1 MATWDRYAATPTGV
15 ELRSRIGSK
24 IAPRSYCD
32 DPTLGAIGVYV
43 TKEPF
48 CKLKVTPTV
57 QFTSVNVAWDI
68 SQSGSTTGTID
79 TFDIAFGGGGPSD
92 LSGQDWSTDPKTGNV
107 QYTSTGTYTI
117 TASVTDLLGAES
129 KEAKVEVR
137 IVEFVALQRCYV
149 FTTDGGLFIL
159 TPSGGPTA
167 ANTGLTG
174 NHANF
179 RGGHVH
185 PAYSDLP
192 VGQQHLWA
200 ATQDG
205 VAYTVDGATGWSV
218 IAKADLGTPE
228 NAAGDSPA
236 PATADLDQIDL
247 CFDPQDPN
255 RVYLLRTTASRAWLY
270 YSDDYGATWSNEQV
284 SV

>member
-1 MATWDRYAATPTGV
+1 MSWTRYQTTTTGII
-15 ELRSRIGSK
+15 LRIKSG
-24 IAPRSYCD
+24 AVFTPRSYCD

-43 TKEPF
+43 TKNPV
-48 CKLKVTPTV
+48 CKLLISPLV
-57 QFTSVNVAWDI
+57 QFTNINVAWDI
-68 SQSGSTTGTID
+68 SQSMSTTSTID

-92 LSGQDWSTDPKTGNV
+92 LTGQDWSVDPKTGNV

-117 TASVTDLLGAES
+117 TASVTDVLGQRS
-129 KEAKVEVR
+129 KQAKIEVN
-137 IVEFVALQRCYV
+137 IVTYVALQRAYI

-159 TPSGGPTA
+159 TPSSGPTA

-174 NHANF
+174 NHTNMRA
-179 RGGHVH
+179 GHVH
-185 PAYSDLP
+185 PIYADLP

-205 VAYTVDGATGWSV
+205 VAYTTNGATGWTP

-228 NAAGDSPA
+228 NAAGDDPA

-247 CFDPQDPN
+247 CIDPQDPN
-255 RVYLLRTTASRAWLY
+255 RIYMLRTTATRAWLY
-270 YSDDYGATWSNEQV
+270 YTTDYGTTWSNEQI